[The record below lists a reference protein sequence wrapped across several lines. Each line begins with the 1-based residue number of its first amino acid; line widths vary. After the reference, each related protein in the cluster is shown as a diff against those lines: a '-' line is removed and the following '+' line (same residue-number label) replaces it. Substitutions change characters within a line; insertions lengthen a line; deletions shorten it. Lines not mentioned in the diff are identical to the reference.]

1 MSKNIGKI
9 IRVNSL
15 PPKGERLTNVIYQVA
30 VSGTATYIDYAVDE
44 NGDIKTPT
52 LDKSLADN
60 DFSKVKTVNNEAPDE
75 QGNIDL
81 NDYVQIYNSEEE
93 LQEIWDNGI
102 RDKIYFNHQ
111 TKDMVIGNSDGDG
124 YSLFKMD
131 KYLDKPITIGTDQ
144 EHPYV
149 VVVDNEGN
157 SAKRNLDDFGKVK
170 TVNGEDP
177 DEQGNIKLDLD
188 YIPLTGTKKNNPL
201 TGTIVTKGE
210 KPVVN
215 NEGFIATNAEP
226 FKTSEV
232 KSSEVI
238 TEEFNIDNGK
248 IVNLKYD
255 TASTKYTFSKDF
267 FETTFLAPNISAIR
281 FRVKK
286 EGIDF
291 VNRSSYSPNQLD
303 FESTIEQFNYNSYK
317 GGSSPISK
325 RILLADYAFN
335 ISVTKGTYNVYNF
348 TLGSDGLTI
357 GAGSTDWL
365 RAKSDA
371 FYSTVK
377 YWESPYF
384 NNFSFTQKGYVD
396 LAIDAIYAKPTNW
409 THPQQRMSG
418 LVSKHNDATY
428 NRLMGMDTNG
438 NLNEVGLPAM
448 TNEMSKSTDA
458 QKDAFRLAS
467 RKTNE
472 KFNSNAP
479 VLLVVNPFL
488 LKNSNDFPTSI
499 IITGNNLFID
509 KESSKV
515 EIRKIKTIDEVP
527 EIGNWIDLTA
537 SVSVSELNQNILS
550 IYHNFKLF
558 ELGYYEIKVTNHLG
572 LANLTSPLLLIVD
585 NYEETIT
592 NPLIIENSHGN
603 IQNTLQVNPKG
614 FELIGNPTVNGGV
627 LFNDLVNI
635 VDSNVN
641 SITKLSLVLNVP
653 SSDYNI
659 GTLSVGFTDV
669 NEISTTTT
677 TKMGVLL
684 YYYNWG
690 VEIRD
695 MNNGN
700 LKRIQYENGKIL
712 YNMNFYL
719 FIKDGTYSILSE
731 NTAAV
736 SEGFYTDLQKL
747 KLMFNII
754 SPAQGRAENYKLS
767 LDIASFKKL

>member
-1 MSKNIGKI
+1 MMYFKKTNTDSKGTSCPPESLNKCCKPGPFFNPDYFSHVVVQTIQELYSIPCKLRQDGMVATVVQDNYTDYQLQSSKLNKGVCDNTTWVKIESSGSGGGNLLIFGTMSEAND
-9 IRVNSL
+9 
-15 PPKGERLTNVIYQVA
+15 
-30 VSGTATYIDYAVDE
+30 YISSNPFLKEGQMFYIVE
-44 NGDIKTPT
+44 NGEYYKYDGQDGLTDPFPNKLEKPSNNGLDNPNYKIPAYLNNQPYWISSSNFIKI
-52 LDKSLADN
+52 
-60 DFSKVKTVNNEAPDE
+60 KTVNN
-75 QGNIDL
+75 
-81 NDYVQIYNSEEE
+81 
-93 LQEIWDNGI
+93 QEP
-102 RDKIYFNHQ
+102 
-111 TKDMVIGNSDGDG
+111 DGDG
-124 YSLFKMD
+124 
-131 KYLDKPITIGTDQ
+131 
-144 EHPYV
+144 
-149 VVVDNEGN
+149 
-157 SAKRNLDDFGKVK
+157 
-170 TVNGEDP
+170 
-177 DEQGNIKLDLD
+177 NIALDLD
-188 YIPLTGTKKNNPL
+188 YVPLAGTKEGKPL
-201 TGTIVTKGE
+201 SGAIELSDRRQTI
-210 KPVVN
+210 
-215 NEGFIATNAEP
+215 
-226 FKTSEV
+226 
-232 KSSEVI
+232 
-238 TEEFNIDNGK
+238 
-248 IVNLKYD
+248 
-255 TASTKYTFSKDF
+255 
-267 FETTFLAPNISAIR
+267 
-281 FRVKK
+281 
-286 EGIDF
+286 
-291 VNRSSYSPNQLD
+291 
-303 FESTIEQFNYNSYK
+303 FNYKDKRVGWENGIEKLTLGERFYYQK
-317 GGSSPISK
+317 FDNEFKNGCTFFISDTGFRINFSGNNK
-325 RILLADYAFN
+325 SVGIESFKIDEEDYGISTYSILLGTDDFSNKFLNQSFHNRAF
-335 ISVTKGTYNVYNF
+335 
-348 TLGSDGLTI
+348 
-357 GAGSTDWL
+357 AQ
-365 RAKSDA
+365 RA
-371 FYSTVK
+371 
-377 YWESPYF
+377 
-384 NNFSFTQKGYVD
+384 YVD
-396 LAIDAIYAKPTNW
+396 AMQTKPTNW
-409 THPQQRMSG
+409 TNPQQQFSG

-653 SSDYNI
+653 YSDYNI

-669 NEISTTTT
+669 NEISSTTTT

-700 LKRIQYENGKIL
+700 LKRIQYKNGKIL